1 MTRSFCQMKVT
12 SWVVMVAGLATTAC
26 QNGVGSSAIE
36 QAPAARSEYVE
47 EFNRIDTG
55 RKGRITLDQATTY
68 YNARFGELDKNRDGF
83 LDAAE
88 LESMVP
94 AMGARSGKELL
105 SKLDRNADN
114 KVTRSEFLVITNW
127 LFEVASSSNELALG
141 DVERGRRA
149 VAAGGKR
156 YDPEAIPP
164 GMPGKG
170 GPFETTR

>member
-1 MTRSFCQMKVT
+1 MKVT
-12 SWVVMVAGLATTAC
+12 PWAIMVLCLAITGCQAG
-26 QNGVGSSAIE
+26 GGSSAIE
-36 QAPAARSEYVE
+36 QPPAARSEYVE

-55 RKGRITLDQATTY
+55 RKGRISLDQATAY
-68 YNARFGELDKNRDGF
+68 YSARFGELDKNRDGF

-88 LESMVP
+88 LESMIP

-127 LFEVASSSNELALG
+127 LFEVASSPNELALG

-156 YDPEAIPP
+156 YNPEAIPP
-164 GMPGKG
+164 GPPGKG
-170 GPFETTR
+170 GPYETAR